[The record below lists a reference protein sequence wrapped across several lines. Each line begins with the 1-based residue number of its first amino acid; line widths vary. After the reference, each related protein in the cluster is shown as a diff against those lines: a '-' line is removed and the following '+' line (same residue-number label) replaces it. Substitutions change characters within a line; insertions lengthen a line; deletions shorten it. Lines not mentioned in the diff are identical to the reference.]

1 MNNSLETDSVD
12 RSEKRKKIIASQI
25 QRELYSFFDENK
37 DKLKRKR
44 AKKSSNTLDTI
55 LQNRWFLVIWALT
68 VALFLSIVTLFILDI
83 LKWLIQFLSISFL
96 GLLLGFITYLFWK
109 ELQLLFLSVKQS
121 ARLAISNAAA
131 YSVNPYDKIIE
142 KLGDNFYADDLLR
155 EELRF
160 KLILED
166 RRKKANLIQ
175 KITLLLSISIVAFA
189 IFIFGSPEEGTEIDL
204 LSGTIVGLSGISL
217 VLKVFLDILFE
228 WLFQQ
233 YIDIYS
239 KCILILQNAQ
249 IIAKEEESDALRA
262 YDEAILSNEEA
273 IPFEQAIAEI
283 EQNR

>member
-1 MNNSLETDSVD
+1 MNNSLETDSVN
-12 RSEKRKKIIASQI
+12 RSEKRKKIIACQI
-25 QRELYSFFDENK
+25 QRELYSFFDENQ

-44 AKKSSNTLDTI
+44 AKKSLNALDTL

-68 VALFLSIVTLFILDI
+68 ITLFLSIVTLFILDI
-83 LKWLIQFLSISFL
+83 LKWLIQFLFICFL
-96 GLLLGFITYLFWK
+96 GLLLVFITYSFYK
-109 ELQLLFLSVKQS
+109 ELQLLFLSVKQR
-121 ARLAISNAAA
+121 ARLVISNAAA
-131 YSVNPYDKIIE
+131 YSVNSYDKIVE
-142 KLGDNFYADDLLR
+142 KLGENFYADDLQR

-160 KLILED
+160 KLILDD

-175 KITLLLSISIVAFA
+175 KITLLLSISIIALG

-228 WLFQQ
+228 WFFQQ
-233 YIDIYS
+233 YIDVYN
-239 KCILILQNAQ
+239 KCIFILQNAQ
-249 IIAKEEESDALRA
+249 IIAREEESDALRA
-262 YDEAILSNEEA
+262 YDEAILSNDEA